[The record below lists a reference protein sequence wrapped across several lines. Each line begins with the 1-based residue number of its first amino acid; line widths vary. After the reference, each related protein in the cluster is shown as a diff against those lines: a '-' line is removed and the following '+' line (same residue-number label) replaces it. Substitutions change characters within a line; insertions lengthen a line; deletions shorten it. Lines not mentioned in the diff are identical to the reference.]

1 MNDKKRIRKII
12 NILSKEHSDA
22 KIALKYD
29 DPLELLVAT
38 VLSAQSTDK
47 IVNKVT
53 KNLFRK
59 YKNAED
65 YANADISKLEEEIK
79 STGFYRVKA
88 KYLKTIGQML
98 VENFNS
104 EVPRTMKDLISLS
117 GVARKTANIVLSN
130 AFGSVEGIAVDTHVK
145 RLSQRLELTKN
156 RSAEKIEV
164 DLMKLVP
171 KKQWAKLSDLF
182 IFHGRRVCVARKP
195 RCKECKIRMVCPSRT
210 D

>member
-12 NILSKEHSDA
+12 KILSKEHSGA
-22 KIALKYD
+22 KIALIFD
-29 DPLELLVAT
+29 NPLELLVAT

-47 IVNKVT
+47 IVNKVI
-53 KNLFRK
+53 KILFRK

-65 YANADISKLEEEIK
+65 YANADLSKLEEEIK
-79 STGFYRVKA
+79 STGFYRIKA

-130 AFGSVEGIAVDTHVK
+130 AFGIVEGIAVDTHVK
-145 RLSQRLELTKN
+145 RLSQRLDLTKN
-156 RSAEKIEV
+156 RSPEKIEA

-171 KKQWAKLSDLF
+171 KKQWPKLSDLF
-182 IFHGRRVCVARKP
+182 IFHGRRVCAARKP
-195 RCKECKIRMVCPSRT
+195 RCKECKIRMFCPSRT

>member
-1 MNDKKRIRKII
+1 MNDKKRVQKII
-12 NILSKEHSDA
+12 KILSKEHSDA
-22 KIALKYD
+22 KTALKYD
-29 DPLELLVAT
+29 NPLELLVAT

-65 YANADISKLEEEIK
+65 YANADISKLHEEIQ

-145 RLSQRLELTKN
+145 RLSQRLELTEN
-156 RSAEKIEV
+156 RSAEKIEE

-171 KKQWAKLSDLF
+171 KKQWSKLSDLF
-182 IFHGRRVCVARKP
+182 IFHGRRVCAARKP
-195 RCKECKIRMVCPSRT
+195 RCNECKIRMFCPSRT